1 MLVGASSSRL
11 SRVAH
16 RWRDAKLVIL
26 ALVASGFVVA
36 LGFRS
41 PDVSLYEHY
50 ARAALSSPLFHSLPK
65 EYPASSLGIFADRW
79 CSPYPTLLGFALLQS
94 APLSLWRYAA
104 TGLELPGLVPAG
116 LRVPNFVSLSGSFC
130 PL

>member
-11 SRVAH
+11 SRVAR

-65 EYPASSLGIFADRW
+65 EYPASSLGIFAVPLVFPV
-79 CSPYPTLLGFALLQS
+79 PYASGSRCWQS

-104 TGLELPGLVPAG
+104 TGFGAT
-116 LRVPNFVSLSGSFC
+116 RVGPSGFAC
-130 PL
+130 T